1 MAGRREKQIAVL
13 DGIYYR
19 MGASLETDGITF
31 SAAVPAGEAASLLLY
46 RKGQTDRSRSAGYFK
61 STRRR
66 LCWHGCKYDR

>member
-46 RKGQTDRSRSAGYFK
+46 RKGQTDPVKEIPFPEIWIQR
-61 STRRR
+61 
-66 LCWHGCKYDR
+66 